1 MTSFNKFRAF
11 TLIEL
16 IITVAVFSVVI
27 AIAVPSF
34 QNIVVSNRVAFD
46 RDEFFNLL
54 QFARSEAIKN
64 GTAVTI
70 CKSANGTSCDNSLG
84 WNGGWLLFADI
95 DRDGVLDASGDKVI
109 KSVEPLEGLVAVSQS
124 NGDNL
129 VTFESRGLLIDGDGV
144 FTFSHSAGAQF
155 TKTVDLGVTG
165 RATKG

>member
-1 MTSFNKFRAF
+1 MNFLKKSRGF

-16 IITVAVFSVVI
+16 IVTIAVFGVI
-27 AIAVPSF
+27 IALAAPSF
-34 QNIVVSNRVAFD
+34 QNMVISNRVAFD

-70 CKSANGTSCDNSLG
+70 CKSSNGSSCDNSLG
-84 WNGGWLLFADI
+84 WNGGWLLFADT

-109 KSVEPLEGLVAVSQS
+109 KSVDPLEGLVVVTQS

-155 TKTVDLGVTG
+155 TKSVDLGITG